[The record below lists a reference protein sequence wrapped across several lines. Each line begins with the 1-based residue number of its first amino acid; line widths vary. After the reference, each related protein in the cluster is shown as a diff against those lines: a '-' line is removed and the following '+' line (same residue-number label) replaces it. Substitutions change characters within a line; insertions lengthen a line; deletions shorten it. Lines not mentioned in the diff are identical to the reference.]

1 MYYSCLESHFGDG
14 IKLTKRDFILL
25 AETRLLVI
33 TALKQT
39 KKGHRGL
46 KVQQTFIA
54 VSVECQRQKR
64 EVIAILPSPAGV
76 FRGARFSSLPTN
88 AWSTE
93 NNFPFPLFYLHG
105 KGPIESFEIKC

>member
-25 AETRLLVI
+25 AETLLLVI
-33 TALKQT
+33 TALRQT

-46 KVQQTFIA
+46 KVQQTFTA
-54 VSVECQRQKR
+54 VVECQRQKR
-64 EVIAILPSPAGV
+64 EVIAILAPSAGV
-76 FRGARFSSLPTN
+76 FRGARFSFLPIN

-93 NNFPFPLFYLHG
+93 NNIPFPLFYLHG